1 MCRFRHKSV
10 LMNGVTSVVPN
21 VVGLLL
27 FPVARI
33 EFTVRL
39 RQWNAASSCETGL
52 QSVAERN
59 WFCHSLA
66 ASVGAIVATVIA

>member
-1 MCRFRHKSV
+1 MAHPNSV
-10 LMNGVTSVVPN
+10 SIKQRLCFDSNHVAYHC
-21 VVGLLL
+21 

-33 EFTVRL
+33 EFEVRL
-39 RQWNAASSCETGL
+39 RQWNAASSCESGL

-59 WFCHSLA
+59 WFCHSLV